1 MSENQTLKIEVL
13 PPRAG
18 VAWLSQSWTLIRT
31 QTSRLLFLAV
41 LLQLMLGLV
50 QLPLLG
56 IFIVMATPALT
67 AGLLQAF
74 YHVECGQSFS
84 ASILFKP
91 LLMRPQAG
99 RLLLLGLVLF
109 LVAMLAV
116 SLTLTGVDSVIDP
129 ELRARIEQGDFD
141 AVKQLDPE
149 LISKMLMGIIVGL
162 SISGSLSFFSIPL
175 IWFRDQKLMAS
186 LIKGLQAML
195 LNWRAFIVLAL
206 ALAALLLPVSLVMSI
221 LFQVSG
227 QSGIMSFFLLGIIM
241 LIALAFQLLIF
252 GAQYCAFRAV
262 FNQQVENG
270 EAENP
275 DSNDH
280 QLVA

>member
-18 VAWLSQSWTLIRT
+18 MAWLSQSWTLIRA

-41 LLQLMLGLV
+41 MLQLLLGLV

-74 YHVECGQSFS
+74 YHVECGQGFN
-84 ASILFKP
+84 AGILFKP
-91 LLMRPQAG
+91 LFLRPKSG

-109 LVAMLAV
+109 LVAMVAV
-116 SLTLTGVDSVIDP
+116 SLTLTGVDTAIDP
-129 ELRARIEQGDFD
+129 ELRSRIEQGDFE

-149 LISKMLMGIIVGL
+149 LISKMLMGILVGL

-175 IWFRDQKLMAS
+175 IWFRDQKLMVS
-186 LIKGLQAML
+186 LIKGVQAML
-195 LNWRAFIVLAL
+195 LNWRAFIVLSL
-206 ALAALLLPVSLVMSI
+206 GLAALLVPVSIVISV

-252 GAQYCAFRAV
+252 GVQYCAFREV
-262 FNQQVENG
+262 FNQQVEKD
-270 EAENP
+270 EPVDP